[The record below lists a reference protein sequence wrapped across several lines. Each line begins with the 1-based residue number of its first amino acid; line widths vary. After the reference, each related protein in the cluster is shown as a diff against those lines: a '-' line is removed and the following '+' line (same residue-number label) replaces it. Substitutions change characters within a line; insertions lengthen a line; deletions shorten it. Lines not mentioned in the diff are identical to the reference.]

1 MTSYYLGVDIGG
13 TFIKLGIVDS
23 TGQIIKK
30 EKITSTN
37 DMTQILT
44 DLKNYLNEQQQ
55 YLDISGVGIS
65 LPGVINH
72 DGTMQTAGSLKKLI
86 GLNVKE
92 IAQDHLQLPV
102 EIITDSK
109 AVALAEGWLG
119 NGANYSNYVCVTL
132 GSAIGGAIVIDRK
145 LYWGQGGLAGEFGVS
160 LMGRENQEYKLDSTS
175 LHAGVVGGLC
185 RKYSL
190 AIGKEVKDDKY
201 IFDLAAQKD
210 ALAKKYVD
218 EFLDDVAR
226 LLTNISVYIAPEA
239 ILIGGGVSGNSQIM
253 AEIQAAYTRIIHE
266 YRVLSSVQM
275 PQVIPCKLANDAG
288 VIGSVKQI
296 IDMQQRGDN
305 Q

>member
-190 AIGKEVKDDKY
+190 AIRKEVKDAKY

>member
-1 MTSYYLGVDIGG
+1 
-13 TFIKLGIVDS
+13 
-23 TGQIIKK
+23 
-30 EKITSTN
+30 
-37 DMTQILT
+37 MTQILT

-190 AIGKEVKDDKY
+190 AIGKEVKDAKY

-296 IDMQQRGDN
+296 IDMQQIGDN

>member
-44 DLKNYLNEQQQ
+44 GLKNYLNEQQQ

-72 DGTMQTAGSLKKLI
+72 DGTMQTAGSLKKFI

-175 LHAGVVGGLC
+175 LHAGVVG
-185 RKYSL
+185 
-190 AIGKEVKDDKY
+190 
-201 IFDLAAQKD
+201 
-210 ALAKKYVD
+210 
-218 EFLDDVAR
+218 
-226 LLTNISVYIAPEA
+226 
-239 ILIGGGVSGNSQIM
+239 
-253 AEIQAAYTRIIHE
+253 
-266 YRVLSSVQM
+266 
-275 PQVIPCKLANDAG
+275 
-288 VIGSVKQI
+288 
-296 IDMQQRGDN
+296 
-305 Q
+305 

>member
-190 AIGKEVKDDKY
+190 AIGKEVKDAKY

-218 EFLDDVAR
+218 EF
-226 LLTNISVYIAPEA
+226 
-239 ILIGGGVSGNSQIM
+239 
-253 AEIQAAYTRIIHE
+253 
-266 YRVLSSVQM
+266 
-275 PQVIPCKLANDAG
+275 
-288 VIGSVKQI
+288 
-296 IDMQQRGDN
+296 
-305 Q
+305 

>member
-190 AIGKEVKDDKY
+190 AIGKEVTDAKY

-296 IDMQQRGDN
+296 IDMQQIGDN

>member
-190 AIGKEVKDDKY
+190 AIGKEVKDAKY
-201 IFDLAAQKD
+201 IIDLAAQKD

-275 PQVIPCKLANDAG
+275 PQVIHCKLANDAG

>member
-1 MTSYYLGVDIGG
+1 MNSYYLGVDIGG
-13 TFIKLGIVDS
+13 TFIKLGIVD
-23 TGQIIKK
+23 GDGRILKK
-30 EKITSTN
+30 DKITSTN
-37 DMTQILT
+37 DLTQILS
-44 DLKNYLNEQQQ
+44 DLKAYLNEHQQ

-86 GLNVKE
+86 GLNVRE

-119 NGANYSNYVCVTL
+119 NGKNFANYVCVTL
-132 GSAIGGAIVIDRK
+132 GSAVGGAIVIDRK

-160 LMGRENQEYKLDSTS
+160 LMGRDHKEYKLDSTS

-190 AIGKEVKDDKY
+190 AIGKEVKDAEL
-201 IFDLAAQKD
+201 IFDLAEQND
-210 ALAKKYVD
+210 PLAEKYVD

-226 LLTNISVYIAPEA
+226 MLANISVYIAPEA
-239 ILIGGGVSGNSQIM
+239 ILVGGGISENLQIM
-253 AEIQAAYTRIIHE
+253 TEIQAAYQRIIQE
-266 YRVLSSVQM
+266 YHVLSSVQM
-275 PQVIPCKLANDAG
+275 PQVIPCKLTNCAG
-288 VIGSVKQI
+288 VIGSVKQT
-296 IDMQQRGDN
+296 IDREKSKEYQ
-305 Q
+305 